1 MVDLPTGRLTLLFT
15 DIEGSTRLL
24 ARLGDREYGR
34 LLAEHHRLLRR
45 AIVEHGGTEVATEGD
60 SFFAVFA
67 EPAGAIGAAIEA
79 QRALSAQAW
88 PQDAV
93 VAVRMGIHTGDIELA
108 EGEYVGLDVHR
119 AARISSAGHGGQ
131 VLVSAATREAV
142 HHELPAGSRLRDV
155 GEHRLKDLP
164 EPERLYQLVVDGL
177 PSDFPPPRSLEMAAS
192 GLPQQL
198 TAFFGRERELAET
211 RRLLAENR
219 LVTLTGAGG
228 TGKSRLAIQLA
239 SDMLGEFPDGIHYV
253 ALAALREP
261 ALVLP
266 EIAQS
271 FGVAEGDNL
280 HGRLVESIGSR
291 QILLVL
297 DNFEQLLPAGP
308 AVAQLL
314 ADTPRLKI
322 LVTSRA
328 RLDLPGEREYVVPTL
343 SVPDPRRLPP
353 LADLARVAAIALFVD
368 RARVVRPDFALTGD
382 NAPAVVDICLRVDGL
397 PLAIELAAARVRL
410 LSPDSICERLS
421 DRLAL
426 LATTSAGLAERQR
439 TLRATIQWSYD
450 LLDESE
456 HPIFRRLAVFR
467 GGALLPLV
475 GRVLAIDDELE
486 LLEKVGS
493 LIDKS
498 LVRRSTADGWNG
510 ALRVEMLESI
520 RDFALERL
528 AEQGEANEYRRRHA
542 QAFVEL
548 AEEAEPELTGTSGGK
563 WLDRLEREHDNL
575 RAAFSWAVDA
585 GQADLAARLCAA
597 LWRFWQMR
605 AHLTEGRERTAQ
617 VLPLLSAETD
627 PRVRWRTLT
636 AAGSLAYWQ
645 ADWTAAGGHYQAA
658 LDLAQ
663 QRNDR
668 TLLAESLY
676 NLSFV
681 YSVPR
686 TDVSRAMDLAQ
697 QALAV
702 YRDLDD
708 RDGTAKTLWA
718 LGIIAN
724 SLPEPRPDEALA
736 YYGDAGAL
744 FVELGNRPMLAWSR
758 FMSADVHVA
767 ARRADEA
774 RRLTA
779 EALKIFVDLGDL
791 SGYALCLHGLAV
803 LEWVEGRR
811 ESAARLA
818 GAAQTIARS
827 SGVSL
832 TISTSG
838 LWLGRFGHDEHG
850 FDQDVIEADPELA
863 PSWAAGLALTSEQA
877 ADEAVRIAGGD

>member
-1 MVDLPTGRLTLLFT
+1 MADLPTGRLTLLFT

-34 LLAEHHRLLRR
+34 LLAEHHRLLRQ
-45 AIVEHGGTEVATEGD
+45 AITQHGGTDVATEGD
-60 SFFAVFA
+60 SFFAVFR
-67 EPAGAIGAAIEA
+67 EPAAAIGAAMDA
-79 QRALSAQAW
+79 QRALHAQAW

-93 VAVRMGIHTGDIELA
+93 VAVRMGIHTGDIDLA

-131 VLVSAATREAV
+131 VLISEATREAIR
-142 HHELPAGSRLRDV
+142 HELPGGTRLRDV

-164 EPERLYQLVVDGL
+164 EPERLYQLVVEGL
-177 PSDFPPPRSLEMAAS
+177 PADFPPPRSLEMTAT

-211 RRLLAENR
+211 RQLLDDGRLL
-219 LVTLTGAGG
+219 TLTGAGG

-239 SDMLGEFPDGIHYV
+239 SDMLGEFPDGVHYV

-271 FGVAEGDNL
+271 FGVADGDNL
-280 HGRLVESIGSR
+280 HGRLVEAIGSR
-291 QILLVL
+291 TMLLVL
-297 DNFEQLLPAGP
+297 DNFEQLLPAAP
-308 AVAQLL
+308 TVAQLL
-314 ADTPRLKI
+314 SDTPRLKL

-328 RLDLPGEREYVVPTL
+328 RLNLPGEREYVVPTL
-343 SVPDPRRLPP
+343 AVPDPRRLPP
-353 LADLARVAAIALFVD
+353 LSELARVASIALFVD
-368 RARVVRPDFALTGD
+368 RARAVRPDFGLTD
-382 NAPAVVDICLRVDGL
+382 TNAPAVVDICLRVDGL

-426 LATTSAGLAERQR
+426 LTTTSAGLTERQR

-456 HPIFRRLAVFR
+456 RPIFCRLSVFR
-467 GGALLPLV
+467 GGALLPLI

-498 LVRRSTADGWNG
+498 LVRRSAVDGWNG

-520 RDFALERL
+520 RDFARERL
-528 AEQGEANEYRRRHA
+528 AEHGETDEYRRHHA

-575 RAAFSWAVDA
+575 RAAFSWAADA
-585 GQADLAARLCAA
+585 GEWDLAARLCAA
-597 LWRFWQMR
+597 AWRFWQMR
-605 AHLTEGRERTAQ
+605 GHLMEGSERTEQ
-617 VLPLLSAETD
+617 VIDLLTDGADPRLRWRALSA
-627 PRVRWRTLT
+627 
-636 AAGSLAYWQ
+636 GGGLAYWQ
-645 ADWTAAGGHYQAA
+645 ADWTTASRHYQSA
-658 LDLAQ
+658 LELAEAHE
-663 QRNDR
+663 DR
-668 TLLAESLY
+668 GLLAESLY

-686 TDVSRAMDLAQ
+686 SDLPRAMELAQ
-697 QALAV
+697 RALDV
-702 YRDLDD
+702 YRGLDD
-708 RDGTAKTLWA
+708 RDGVAKTLWA

-724 SLPEPRPDEALA
+724 SPPEPQPDEALT
-736 YYGDAGAL
+736 YYADAGVL
-744 FVELGNRPMLAWSR
+744 FEELGNRPMLAWAR

-767 ARRADEA
+767 EQRAEEA
-774 RRLTA
+774 RRLTL
-779 EALKIFVDLGDL
+779 EALQIFVDLGDL

-811 ESAARLA
+811 GSAARLA
-818 GAAQTIARS
+818 AAAQTIARS
-827 SGVSL
+827 SGVNL
-832 TISTSG
+832 TVSTSG
-838 LWLGRFGHDEHG
+838 LWLGRFG
-850 FDQDVIEADPELA
+850 FDDHALDAEVIGRDPELA
-863 PSWAAGLALTSEQA
+863 ADWAAGLEITTDQA
-877 ADEAVRIAGGD
+877 VDEAARVVSRP